1 MAQDC
6 SLDQTLKNLVHHAA
20 RVFEAILQAECRKIM
35 PEVKAIREQKVFPIC
50 RSRYQLIG
58 ENYRL
63 MVINTFQGSLPNVHV
78 HL

>member
-1 MAQDC
+1 
-6 SLDQTLKNLVHHAA
+6 
-20 RVFEAILQAECRKIM
+20 M